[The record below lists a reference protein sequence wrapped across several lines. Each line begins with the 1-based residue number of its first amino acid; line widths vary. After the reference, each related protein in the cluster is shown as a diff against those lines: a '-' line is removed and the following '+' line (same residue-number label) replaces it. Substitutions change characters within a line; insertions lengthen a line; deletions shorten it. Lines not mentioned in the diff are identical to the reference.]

1 MNDAYYM
8 QLALQEA
15 RKAYACGEVPVGA
28 VLIYGGK
35 ILARGYNR
43 PISHV
48 DPTAH
53 AEIVVITRAA
63 RKVGNYRLL
72 GTTLYVT
79 LEPCIMCTGAI
90 INARIERI
98 VFGAR
103 DPKGGAVVSLYNL
116 LTDERLNHRPKVTA
130 GIMEE
135 ECGEIL
141 SRFFR
146 EKRIT

>member
-28 VLIYGGK
+28 VLIYEGK